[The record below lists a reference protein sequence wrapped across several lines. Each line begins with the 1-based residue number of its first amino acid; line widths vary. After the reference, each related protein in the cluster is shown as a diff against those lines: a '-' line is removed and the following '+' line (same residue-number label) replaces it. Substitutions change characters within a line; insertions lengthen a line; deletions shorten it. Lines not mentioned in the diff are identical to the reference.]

1 MAIEQRSR
9 LATKKN
15 ALLLAVFMLL
25 LFALFIPS
33 GTSRAEAPARITLD
47 ASARTL
53 DMSSA
58 AGRVFQLTANV
69 QSGLTNPAVTWS
81 SSNPAVA
88 VVASNGEVVAM
99 GPGSAVITATL
110 TDGGDTA
117 SCAVTVQ
124 AATVPGLSFMVKGAT
139 AGNGLYSTAVSY
151 RQAGYGNGYM
161 YTGVSPAPQA
171 VWTTTSYGVLVTFP
185 NVDWGLSEAYTFGFA
200 SSKFAYARN
209 VAQSDVGGTI
219 VIKGDESVPLQVQVD
234 DSLRTGT
241 FAFSN
246 TVVTFQDGTGTPI
259 LTLPVATGALMEPG
273 QAFGLQVNATDSG
286 HAYVLFRNGA
296 VLPAGGGTIVFPA
309 SDIAEYDFRLSAP
322 DYPAMTLTSFAA
334 IYSNGFNT
342 FYHLSVPG
350 GSGLTKLY
358 LSKLAYYGITAYYTI
373 PGQNV
378 YGYSVDNTLYGN
390 VTQNRELH
398 LDTNLAAHFTSSS
411 PYYFPGSWL
420 AYNDLRILDSYGN
433 AIDVRHQNFSD
444 VSGTVIFTN
453 AETSVERQVQRI
465 AGASVAVPNTEGV
478 YAISFDVSDSI
489 LPIQPLAG
497 FIKVGATA
505 SSNMTAITL
514 QAAPGSGLSGDLPN
528 GVTVLAQK
536 VDGEETHT
544 AVAYGG
550 TAIFEALPAGEW
562 TFSTTG
568 SIFGGY
574 APAVIPTS
582 RLALTVAGDSTFL
595 QGTLAVA
602 PRKYDGTIGRFS
614 IVDALW
620 LARHQAAFGWDL
632 NQDGLADREDI
643 RYALEE
649 IEPYE
654 FVPVVP
660 STELQ

>member
-15 ALLLAVFMLL
+15 ALLLAVFILL
-25 LFALFIPS
+25 LLVLIVPS

-47 ASARTL
+47 ASSRTL

-69 QSGLTNPAVTWS
+69 QAGANPAVSWS

-117 SCAVTVQ
+117 SCAFTVQ
-124 AATVPGLSFMVKGAT
+124 AATAPGLSFMVKGAT
-139 AGNGLYSTAVSY
+139 LGNGLYNTAVSY
-151 RQAGYGNGYM
+151 RQTGYNNE
-161 YTGVSPAPQA
+161 YTYTSLSPAPQA
-171 VWTTTSYGVLVTFP
+171 EWTSTSYGVLVTFP
-185 NVDWGLSEAYTFGFA
+185 NVNWGLSTSYTVGFGT
-200 SSKFAYARN
+200 SKFAYARN

-219 VIKGDESVPLQVQVD
+219 VIKGDESVPLQVEVD

-241 FAFSN
+241 FTIDRA
-246 TVVTFQDGTGTPI
+246 VVTFQDGSGKPI
-259 LTLPVATGALMEPG
+259 LALPAAPGALMEPDH
-273 QAFGLQVNATDSG
+273 AFGLQVNALDNG

-296 VLPAGGGTIVFPA
+296 VLPAGGGAIVFPA
-309 SDIAEYDFRLSAP
+309 GDIAEYDFRMNAP
-322 DYPAMTLTSFAA
+322 NFPTMTLTSFAA
-334 IYSNGFNT
+334 IYLNGFNT

-358 LSKLAYYGITAYYTI
+358 LSKLAYHEITAYYTI
-373 PGQNV
+373 PGLNV
-378 YGYSVDNTLYGN
+378 YGYNVDNTIYGN

-398 LDTNLAAHFTSSS
+398 LDTNLSAHFTSSAS
-411 PYYFPGSWL
+411 YYMPGSFL

-433 AIDVRHQNFSD
+433 AIDVKHQNFSD
-444 VSGTVIFTN
+444 VSGTVIFMN

-478 YAISFDVSDSI
+478 YAISFEVPDSI
-489 LPIQPLAG
+489 LPIQPVAG
-497 FIKVGATA
+497 VIKVGASA
-505 SSNMTAITL
+505 SSNMTVITL
-514 QAAPGSGLSGDLPN
+514 QAATGSGLTGDLPD
-528 GVTVLAQK
+528 GVVVLAQK
-536 VDGEETHT
+536 VNGEGTRT
-544 AVAYGG
+544 AVAFGG
-550 TAIFEALPAGEW
+550 TAIFAGMPAGEW

-568 SIFGGY
+568 SIGSGY

-582 RLALTVAGDSTFL
+582 RLVLTVAGDSTFL

-632 NQDGLADREDI
+632 NQDGLADREDV
-643 RYALEE
+643 RYALEQ
-649 IEPYE
+649 IEPFY
-654 FVPVVP
+654 VPFVP